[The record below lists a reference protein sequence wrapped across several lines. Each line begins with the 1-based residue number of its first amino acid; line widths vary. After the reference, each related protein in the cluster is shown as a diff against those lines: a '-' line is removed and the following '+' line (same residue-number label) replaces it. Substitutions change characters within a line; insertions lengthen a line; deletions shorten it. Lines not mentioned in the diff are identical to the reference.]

1 MKVMMYKLYIITG
14 VNSQMDFSKELSKI
28 LLYEDEAMR
37 LFKKKTYEGAY
48 QNYQTHASDLI
59 NKFDLLDEDGKNILL
74 SDFIKV
80 FQLDLDQYKGF
91 KFLQKSEARQKHN
104 MYMVSY
110 VLPFFMEHSE
120 SSKEFANKLAK
131 EWGRTFK
138 NSQIIAATYDEIK
151 SGFVTRLFGA
161 IIQN

>member
-1 MKVMMYKLYIITG
+1 
-14 VNSQMDFSKELSKI
+14 MDFSKELSEI
-28 LLYEDEAMR
+28 LSYEEEALR
-37 LFKKKTYEGAY
+37 LFQKKTYEGAY
-48 QNYQTHASDLI
+48 QNYQIHASALME
-59 NKFDLLDEDGKNILL
+59 KFDYLDEDGKNILL
-74 SDFIKV
+74 SDFIKA
-80 FQLDLDQYKGF
+80 FQADLDQYTGF
-91 KFLQKSEARQKHN
+91 RILKMSEARQKHN

-120 SSKEFANKLAK
+120 SSKAFAKRLAE

>member
-1 MKVMMYKLYIITG
+1 MKAMMYKPYIITG
-14 VNSQMDFSKELSKI
+14 VNNQMDFSKELSEI
-28 LLYEDEAMR
+28 LSYEDTAMR
-37 LFKKKTYEGAY
+37 LFQKKTYESAY
-48 QNYQTHASDLI
+48 QDYQTCASALME
-59 NKFDLLDEDGKNILL
+59 KFDHLDEDGKKNLL
-74 SDFIKV
+74 SDFIKA
-80 FQLDLDQYKGF
+80 FQADLDQYTGF
-91 KFLQKSEARQKHN
+91 RIFKISEARQKHN

>member
-1 MKVMMYKLYIITG
+1 
-14 VNSQMDFSKELSKI
+14 MDFSKELSEI
-28 LLYEDEAMR
+28 LSYEEEALR
-37 LFKKKTYEGAY
+37 LFQKKTYEGAY
-48 QNYQTHASDLI
+48 QSYQTHASALMK
-59 NKFDLLDEDGKNILL
+59 KFDLLDEDGKNILL
-74 SDFIKV
+74 SDFIRVFQTDLNQYTGFKV
-80 FQLDLDQYKGF
+80 FQ
-91 KFLQKSEARQKHN
+91 KSEVRQKHN

-120 SSKEFANKLAK
+120 SSHAFAKRLAE